1 MLYVYIGVPLRKV
14 RDYFTAI
21 MSIVTVLIQRNIH
34 RYRDEL
40 YSIDVSIKE
49 LMTVRGDLSRIEL
62 LLSDHND
69 GAWNVNNEIYIHTL
83 ERLHQS
89 IDDCLIRM
97 HLTKENLMKDKYIAV
112 KTIRKLDV
120 EVKCGLY

>member
-21 MSIVTVLIQRNIH
+21 ISIVTVLIQRNIH

-49 LMTVRGDLSRIEL
+49 LMTVRGDLSRIGL
-62 LLSDHND
+62 LLKDHNN
-69 GAWNVNNEIYIHTL
+69 GADDVNNEIYIHTL

-97 HLTKENLMKDKYIAV
+97 HLTRENLMKDKCIAV

-120 EVKCGLY
+120 EVKRGIY